1 MTDVLVRNA
10 SQVVTMATGGGPKRG
25 PAMRDPGVVDGG
37 AVLIREGRIAAVGPE
52 SEVLM
57 AAAGP
62 AAEDVDAERGV
73 VLPGFVDPHTHL
85 LFAGS
90 RPLEFE
96 ARLVQGRPFT
106 EFIASGGGAMS
117 TVRATRAASDEELA
131 ALLALRLRR
140 FAERGTTT
148 AEVKSGYGLSV
159 DEELRQLR
167 IIAEVARRSPI
178 RVVATALPAH
188 FRPPDAGVAPDAYIE
203 EICDRLL
210 PTVAAEGLA
219 TSVDV
224 FVDASTYSTDQAR
237 RILEAARRL
246 GLATRLH
253 ADQLAD
259 DGATELAVEMGCLS
273 ADHLGHASPAAV
285 AALGASNTVGVL
297 VPGSLFFVPGE
308 APAPVEALLAAG
320 AALAVATDCTP
331 GTSPI
336 ASMPLAISLAMVLF
350 HMSAA
355 EALAAATINA
365 AHALGLADE
374 VGSLEPGKRADLAI
388 YEAADYHEIPYRFGD
403 NLLRRVIRDG
413 TTVVTRDAVGPI

>member
-1 MTDVLVRNA
+1 MTDLVVRNA
-10 SQVVTMATGGGPKRG
+10 SQVVTMATRGVPKRG
-25 PAMRDPGVVDGG
+25 AAMRDPGVIDGG
-37 AVLIREGRIAAVGPE
+37 AVLIRDGVIAAVGPE
-52 SEVLM
+52 SEVV
-57 AAAGP
+57 AAADP
-62 AAEDVDAERGV
+62 AVEKVDAERGV

-106 EFIASGGGAMS
+106 EFLASGGGAMS
-117 TVRATRAASDEELA
+117 TVRATRSASDEELA
-131 ALLALRLRR
+131 ALLALRLQR

-159 DEELRQLR
+159 EEELRQLR

-188 FRPPDAGVAPDAYIE
+188 FRPPDPGVTPDAYVD

-224 FVDASTYSTDQAR
+224 FVDASTYSPSQAR
-237 RILEAARRL
+237 RILSAARRL

-259 DGATELAVEMGCLS
+259 DGTTELAVKMGCLS

-285 AALGASNTVGVL
+285 AALGASSTAGVL

-350 HMSAA
+350 HLSAA

-365 AHALGLADE
+365 AHALGLGGE

-388 YEAADYHEIPYRFGD
+388 YEATDYHEIPYRFGE
-403 NLLRRVIRDG
+403 NLVRRVIRDG
-413 TTVVTRDAVGPI
+413 TTIVTRDAVGPI